1 MSKKIYIDGDML
13 LYRAAFAAEKEIR
26 WDDDIFTVHSDFS
39 DLKDSFI
46 MVTDCIC
53 EILDAYE
60 DNGDEITMVFSD
72 RYTFRHEINLQY
84 KAHRRDKRSPLG
96 ISDLRDWA
104 CDEWTALKVD
114 LFEADDVLGI
124 IGSRDP
130 DG

>member
-1 MSKKIYIDGDML
+1 MKKIYIDGDML

-84 KAHRRDKRSPLG
+84 KAHRRDKRSPLASVTSG
-96 ISDLRDWA
+96 IGLVMSGRLLR
-104 CDEWTALKVD
+104 WTAWKPTM
-114 LFEADDVLGI
+114 
-124 IGSRDP
+124 S
-130 DG
+130 